1 MTEKTNALT
10 LYLRELHQFPRL
22 SKAEEIALARR
33 YQDHGDEDALQELIE
48 ANLRLVVWVC
58 KRLSSWNHSK
68 VPIEDLLALGNE
80 QLFISARKWNPN
92 GSAAFGAFARQFIER
107 GVIRNAGKEENMIKI
122 PLNVS
127 EKLRKLKYNER
138 ILIQSLGRLP
148 KICELSKVTGF
159 TEPKIRELKDIML
172 REPSSLDALSTLNL
186 DENEDNG

>member
-1 MTEKTNALT
+1 LT
-10 LYLRELHQFPRL
+10 KSQ
-22 SKAEEIALARR
+22 EIALARR
-33 YQDHGDEDALQELIE
+33 YQDYGDEDALQELIE

-107 GVIRNAGKEENMIKI
+107 GVVRNAGKEENIIKV
-122 PLNVS
+122 PLNVG

-138 ILIQSLGRLP
+138 ILTQKLGRTP
-148 KICELSKVTGF
+148 KIQELSKVTGF
-159 TEPKIRELKDIML
+159 TTKKIRELKDIML
-172 REPSSLDALSTLNL
+172 REPSSLDALSNLNMEDT
-186 DENEDNG
+186 DEN

>member
-1 MTEKTNALT
+1 MSDKTTALA
-10 LYLRELHQFPRL
+10 LYLRELHGFPRL
-22 SKAEEIALARR
+22 TKSQEIALARR
-33 YQDHGDEDALQELIE
+33 YQDYGDEDALQELIE

-107 GVIRNAGKEENMIKI
+107 GVVRNAGKEENIIKV
-122 PLNVS
+122 PLNVG

-138 ILIQSLGRLP
+138 ILTQKLGRTP
-148 KICELSKVTGF
+148 KIQELSKVTGF
-159 TEPKIRELKDIML
+159 TTKKIRELKDIML
-172 REPSSLDALSTLNL
+172 REPSSLDALSNLNMEDT
-186 DENEDNG
+186 DEN